1 MFIRS
6 QNLFLRPAWAEDWR
20 AILAGAGD
28 EAVARNLAAVP
39 WPYGEAEAR
48 WFASQPQDQR
58 HPHFLITLPSGRG
71 ADCPSGALVGCMGL
85 PQRPEG
91 DGAAEFG
98 YWIARAHWGRG
109 YATEAGRALL
119 ALAPVLGHRQLA
131 ARCFR
136 DNPASARVLRKLGF
150 RPTGEMAQLTSPARG
165 EPAPAARFAI
175 DLQQD
180 DDGDSGADSAGDM
193 VALRAA

>member
-71 ADCPSGALVGCMGL
+71 ADCPSGALVGCIGL
-85 PQRPEG
+85 TQRPEG

-109 YATEAGRALL
+109 YATEAGRCWRWRRCWVIASWRPDVF
-119 ALAPVLGHRQLA
+119 ATIPPRRACCASWDFAP
-131 ARCFR
+131 
-136 DNPASARVLRKLGF
+136 
-150 RPTGEMAQLTSPARG
+150 PARW
-165 EPAPAARFAI
+165 P
-175 DLQQD
+175 
-180 DDGDSGADSAGDM
+180 S
-193 VALRAA
+193 